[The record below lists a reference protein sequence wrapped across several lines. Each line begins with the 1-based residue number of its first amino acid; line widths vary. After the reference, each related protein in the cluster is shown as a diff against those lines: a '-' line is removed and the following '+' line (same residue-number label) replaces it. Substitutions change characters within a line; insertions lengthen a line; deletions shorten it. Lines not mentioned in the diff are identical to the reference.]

1 MSEPRIGW
9 IGLGRMGLE
18 MCRRLVTAGHRVDV
32 YNRTREKADPLVAEG
47 AVLVDAPADLAG
59 HDVVF
64 SMVADSAAFRRVM
77 TGEGGLLTG
86 GSGPGIIVDSSTI
99 AADVSAEMREAA
111 AGLGS
116 EVLAAPVSGNPR
128 VVASGGMMFV
138 VSGPPAAFET
148 ARPLLDDIAAG
159 VVYVGEGELARLV
172 KIAHNLYLGVV
183 TQCLAEVT
191 VLAQKA
197 GVARADFLSFINRS
211 PMGSVFSGYKAPAFV
226 NLDFHPTF
234 TGHLLRKDLELG
246 LEASREL
253 GAPIPTVA
261 TVHQILMGLIG
272 RGMGDQDFASLIL
285 QQAESAGLVLTSEER
300 EVDDGLG

>member
-1 MSEPRIGW
+1 MSDRSIGW

-18 MCRRLVTAGHRVDV
+18 MCRRLVAAGHDV
-32 YNRTREKADPLVAEG
+32 SIYNRTKEKAAPLVENG
-47 AVLVDAPADLAG
+47 ATLVDSPSDLAG

-64 SMVADSAAFRRVM
+64 SMVADSAAFRGVM
-77 TGEGGLLTG
+77 TGSDGLLTG
-86 GSGPGIIVDSSTI
+86 DRGPAIIVDSSTVGADDSAEI
-99 AADVSAEMREAA
+99 RAAAAD
-111 AGLGS
+111 LGS
-116 EVLAAPVSGNPR
+116 DVLAAPVSGNPR

-138 VSGPPAAFET
+138 VSGPSTAFEST
-148 ARPLLDDIAAG
+148 RPLLEDIAAG
-159 VVYVGEGELARLV
+159 VVYVGDGELARLV

-191 VLAQKA
+191 ILAQKA
-197 GVARADFLSFINRS
+197 GVSRADFLSFINQS

-246 LEASREL
+246 LAASREL
-253 GAPIPTVA
+253 DAPIPTVA
-261 TVHQILMGLIG
+261 SVHQQLMGLIG
-272 RGMGDQDFASLIL
+272 RGMGDQDFAALIL
-285 QQAESAGLVLTSEER
+285 QQAESAGLELSSEGR